1 MVKMAGAHMD
11 RAMVCA
17 TMQWET
23 STGNT
28 KNDTLLTQYNA
39 LDDSISMSK
48 EELQWIQ
55 KRIIRK
61 RTRK

>member
-1 MVKMAGAHMD
+1 
-11 RAMVCA
+11 MVCA

-28 KNDTLLTQYNA
+28 KNDMLLTQYNA

-48 EELQWIQ
+48 EEL
-55 KRIIRK
+55 
-61 RTRK
+61 